1 MKSRRAL
8 IATLLVS
15 FAIVAFI
22 YPQLASAQ
30 EPDRDQ
36 NPSEDSIQVVETPIT
51 RTFRDLSGGIQSIV
65 TVAAILAGGY
75 LAWRNLHIFRAREP
89 HVTIEHRLSHRL
101 IGEDYVHISVTVTLH
116 NSSRVHVEFR
126 DGSFTLQQV
135 APVSNEDVEHLYA
148 EVFVNEEEAYLQW
161 PTLDD
166 FRRPWDEEE
175 LVVEPGESEYQTYE
189 FIVGRDIESVAIS
202 TYFFNSRVF
211 GKIPD
216 DIELKNAKR
225 PKQRLL
231 RWREVRGPMG
241 WGRTSVYD
249 VILRNVHPSSVAN
262 EGQTN
267 YAT

>member
-1 MKSRRAL
+1 MKSRREL
-8 IATLLVS
+8 IVILLGS
-15 FAIVAFI
+15 FAIVALI
-22 YPQLASAQ
+22 YPQLVSAQ
-30 EPDRDQ
+30 EPERDQ
-36 NPSEDSIQVVETPIT
+36 NPTDGAGQSVVTPAA
-51 RTFRDLSGGIQSIV
+51 RTFRDWAGGVQSVI
-65 TVAAILAGGY
+65 TVAAILVGGY

-89 HVTIEHRLSHRL
+89 HVTIEHSLSHRL

-148 EVFVNEEEAYLQW
+148 EVFVNEKEAYLQW
-161 PTLDD
+161 PTLYD
-166 FRRPWDEEE
+166 FRRPWDEDE

-189 FIVGRDIESVAIS
+189 FIVGRDVESVATS
-202 TYFFNSRVF
+202 TYFFNSRVL

-216 DIELKNAKR
+216 DIELKDAKR

-231 RWREVRGPMG
+231 RWREARGPMG

-249 VILRNVHPSSVAN
+249 VILRTVHPGSVAN

-267 YAT
+267 YAA